1 MEELNRRGKEFVN
14 AWCDEVHG
22 TTKRIPNQHYL
33 LEEKDAL
40 LPPPKSHY
48 QIKKLQKRIIS
59 PDSYISVGGSKYS
72 VPVDYADKTLQFRLT
87 YGFRIDI
94 YDMKED
100 LVLTLEASDKT

>member
-40 LPPPKSHY
+40 LPPPKW
-48 QIKKLQKRIIS
+48 R
-59 PDSYISVGGSKYS
+59 
-72 VPVDYADKTLQFRLT
+72 KTLWFYNEYT
-87 YGFRIDI
+87 N
-94 YDMKED
+94 
-100 LVLTLEASDKT
+100 VL